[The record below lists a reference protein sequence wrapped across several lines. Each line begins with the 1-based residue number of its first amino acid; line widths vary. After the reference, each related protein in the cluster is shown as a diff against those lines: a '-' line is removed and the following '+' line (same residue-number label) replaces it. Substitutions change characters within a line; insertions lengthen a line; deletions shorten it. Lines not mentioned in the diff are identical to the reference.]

1 MLIARFVISD
11 KDQITMKT
19 IFSDQPQ
26 PPLSNAARIAGYAG
40 LLPQAIAIMLVLS
53 GDEYKWFGVA
63 GGFQYAALIFSFLGG
78 IWWGL
83 ATQSKNAPSWIYGVA
98 VAPSLIG
105 LAAYLP
111 WILGWDWP
119 GPWLGLLGLCLML
132 SPLVDRKIGTLVA
145 LPAGWVTMR
154 WILSTG
160 LGMMTVILGWIA

>member
-1 MLIARFVISD
+1 MSD
-11 KDQITMKT
+11 KDQITMTAK
-19 IFSDQPQ
+19 FSDRTP

-40 LLPQAIAIMLVLS
+40 LLPQVIALVLVLS

-83 ATQSKNAPSWIYGVA
+83 AIQCENVPSWIYGVA

-119 GPWLGLLGLCLML
+119 GPWLGVLGICLMA
-132 SPLVDRKIGTLVA
+132 SPFVDRKIGTLVV
-145 LPAGWVTMR
+145 LPMGWMTMR
-154 WILSTG
+154 WILSCG
-160 LGMMTVILGWIA
+160 LGTMTLILGIIA